1 MFVRDK
7 MNTVNLNTINTPEE
21 KSRICND
28 ILRSLPQW
36 FGIESAIVGYVN
48 DVKNMDTWIAE
59 IDGAVVGFIA
69 INKHNPHTAEI
80 HVMGIKEPYHN
91 KQIGSQLVKL
101 AENCLLKEGFSF
113 LSVKTLSESRE
124 DENYAKTRKFYL
136 KNGFLPVEEFKTL
149 WDEDNP
155 CLFLVK
161 PITAH
166 HNFKKI
172 AAVMVHVPDW
182 KEGLSWYMKAF
193 PEASLI
199 KLPEFDFEYLN
210 LNGINIEVVKADE
223 KVGAGTFGTVVYWE
237 VGSFDLTKNHL
248 ENIGA
253 TLYRGP
259 MNIENGYKMCQFKD
273 PFGNL
278 IGIRGQ

>member
-1 MFVRDK
+1 
-7 MNTVNLNTINTPEE
+7 MNPVNFNLICTPEE
-21 KSRICND
+21 KSKVSND

-36 FGIESAIVGYVN
+36 FGIESAILDYVN
-48 DVKNMDTWIAE
+48 DVKSMDTWIAE
-59 IDGAVVGFIA
+59 INGDAIGFIS

-80 HVMGIKEPYHN
+80 HVMGIKEPYHQ

-101 AENCLLKEGFSF
+101 AEDCLSKEGFSF

-149 WDEDNP
+149 WGEDNP

-161 PITAH
+161 AIVPRQ
-166 HNFKKI
+166 NFKKI
-172 AAVMVHVPDW
+172 SAVLVHVPDW
-182 KEGLSWYMKAF
+182 REGLSWYMKAF
-193 PEASLI
+193 PEARLVKI
-199 KLPEFDFEYLN
+199 PEFDFEYLN
-210 LNGINIEVVKADE
+210 LNGINVEIVKADE
-223 KVGAGTFGTVVYWE
+223 KVGSGTNGTVVYWE
-237 VGSFDLTKNHL
+237 VDSFDSTKFHL
-248 ENIGA
+248 KSIGA

-259 MNIENGYKMCQFKD
+259 MNIENGLRMCQLKD

-278 IGIRGQ
+278 LGLRGP

>member
-1 MFVRDK
+1 
-7 MNTVNLNTINTPEE
+7 MNIKKVNSTDE
-21 KSRICND
+21 KSKICND

-36 FGIESAIVGYVN
+36 FGIESAIVDYVN

-59 IDGAVVGFIA
+59 IDSSVVGFIS
-69 INKHNPHTAEI
+69 INKHNSHTAEI
-80 HVMGIKEPYHN
+80 HIMGIKGQYHN

-101 AENCLLKEGFSF
+101 AEDDLAKEGFSF

-149 WDEDNP
+149 WGEDNP
-155 CLFLVK
+155 CLFLIK
-161 PITAH
+161 PITAC
-166 HNFKKI
+166 HNVTKI
-172 AAVMVHVPDW
+172 SAVMVHVPDLNY
-182 KEGLSWYMKAF
+182 GLNWYMKAF
-193 PEASLI
+193 PEAKLI
-199 KLPEFDFEYLN
+199 KLSEFDFEYLN

-237 VGSFDLTKNHL
+237 VDSFDLKKNHL
-248 ENIGA
+248 ENLGA

-278 IGIRGQ
+278 LGLRGP

>member
-1 MFVRDK
+1 
-7 MNTVNLNTINTPEE
+7 MNIRQIDLPEE
-21 KSRICND
+21 KSRICNE
-28 ILRSLPQW
+28 ILRSLPNW
-36 FGIESAIVGYVN
+36 FGIESAIVDYVN

-59 IDGAVVGFIA
+59 IDGAVVGFIS

-80 HVMGIKEPYHN
+80 HVMGIKVEHHH
-91 KQIGSQLVKL
+91 KHIGSQLVKVAEDSL
-101 AENCLLKEGFSF
+101 AKEGFSF

-149 WDEDNP
+149 WGEDNP

-172 AAVMVHVPDW
+172 TAVMVHVPDLNV
-182 KEGLSWYMKAF
+182 GLSWYMKAF
-193 PEASLI
+193 PEASHI

-210 LNGINIEVVKADE
+210 LNGINIEIVKADE
-223 KVGAGTFGTVVYWE
+223 KVGTGPFGTVVYWE
-237 VGSFDLTKNHL
+237 VENFGLTKSHL

-259 MNIENGYKMCQFKD
+259 MNIENGYKMCQMKD

-278 IGIRGQ
+278 LGLRGP